1 MLKVHLIAKNSLRL
15 LGSHFC
21 VCAQICHYS
30 VLRLRSVFE
39 QVRKHNLYL
48 KANIRPF
55 DFKEV
60 EFVGQV
66 LSEEGLKISFW

>member
-1 MLKVHLIAKNSLRL
+1 MLKVHLISKNSFRL

-39 QVRKHNLYL
+39 QVRKHNIYL